1 MMKRAHS
8 TLALALPLVLA
19 VSVDAFAAGALRG
32 KTYSG
37 KTATSGV
44 NSEGQQA
51 RLTAGGISLKVSS
64 SGRSVTVRFASP
76 YPLLYC
82 RSSEKLHSQS
92 TKAASISGS
101 GRFRATIGERFVS
114 GPGSAPIVQVVT
126 GRFSG
131 RTVKGT
137 IRTQAAE
144 CSGST
149 TFSATAR

>member
-1 MMKRAHS
+1 MMKRAHC
-8 TLALALPLVLA
+8 TLAFALPLMLA
-19 VSVDAFAAGALRG
+19 VSVDAFAAAALGG

-44 NSEGQQA
+44 NSEGQRA

-64 SGRSVTVRFASP
+64 SGRSVTVHFASP

-82 RSSEKLHSQS
+82 RTNEKMHSQS
-92 TKAASISGS
+92 TKAASISTSGS
-101 GRFRATIGERFVS
+101 FRASVGERFS
-114 GPGSAPIVQVVT
+114 AGPGSAPIVQVVS

-149 TFSATAR
+149 TFSATAH